1 MLAYTLGLPLSI
13 FVFLLVGALV
23 GTNAPDP
30 GAGLMPGVIAAGAV
44 FGLCLYGQRKVNV
57 VLENPDTLT
66 VDCSPE
72 RAFSA
77 VHECLMVSHHGPH
90 YWSTQPLQN
99 SLRIIGTLKFD
110 ESVLMGETSKS
121 LKRQL
126 RLLASIRTN
135 AAGKTVVQLVYTV
148 HSDLDR
154 WACDE
159 IIAKT
164 TSAIRR
170 ELMRA

>member
-13 FVFLLVGALV
+13 FVFLIVGALV
-23 GTNAPDP
+23 GTHAPDP
-30 GAGLMPGVIAAGAV
+30 GAGLMPGFIAGIIV
-44 FGLCLYGQRKVNV
+44 FGLCLQGQRKVNV
-57 VLENPDTLT
+57 ALESPDTIT

-77 VHECLMVSHHGPH
+77 VHECLMLSNHGPN

-110 ESVLMGETSKS
+110 ESLDSGEKSKS
-121 LKRQL
+121 LKRHV
-126 RLLASIRTN
+126 RLLASVRTN
-135 AAGKTVVQLVYTV
+135 AAGKTVVKLAYTV

-164 TSAIRR
+164 TTAIRR
-170 ELMRA
+170 ELMCA